1 MKKQELYNK
10 GIEWAE
16 NGCPLPKVGDFVIG
30 FSSGMKCDHGKLL
43 EELKDRLQYNEYDEV
58 LRVVAAVTVEDVFT
72 ANWDEVIKVNNLQGT
87 GGSDDDDTPGE
98 YITRVFVAVDEQGRF
113 IFVDTEGYSYA
124 RYMFTPPLDVEE
136 FCPDAVREIEHERAE
151 EAEKE
156 ERERAEREQEYKSTC
171 EPWEG
176 VLTPW
181 NGEKDTA
188 LIRLRI
194 SNIKRMLKAK
204 FPGVKFSVTT
214 GYYKSEYTVRWD
226 DGPSEYLVRNSV
238 PLHILVNRR
247 WRDDYGDHETEFTEF
262 SVKYMGDGESIQP
275 IELNRKVSNETYDSV
290 TAEVN
295 AKIQEL
301 GGLEQAAM
309 WYKVNEFKD
318 CKDFRSW
325 YNEAYELVCM
335 VASYRDYEN

>member
-58 LRVVAAVTVEDVFT
+58 LRVTAAVTVEDVFT
-72 ANWDEVIKVNNLQGT
+72 ANWDEVIKANNLQGT

-98 YITRVFVAVDEQGRF
+98 YITRVFVAVDEQGRY

-124 RYMFTPPLDVEE
+124 RYMFTPPLDIEE
-136 FCPDAVREIEHERAE
+136 FCPDAVQAIEQERTERA
-151 EAEKE
+151 AEE
-156 ERERAEREQEYKSTC
+156 ERGRAEREQEYKSTC

-176 VLTPW
+176 VLTAW

-194 SNIKRMLKAK
+194 ANIKRMLKAK
-204 FPGVKFSVTT
+204 FPEVKFSVTT
-214 GYYKSEYTVRWD
+214 GYYKSEYTVTWK
-226 DGPSEYLVRNSV
+226 DGPSSYTVDNAV
-238 PLHILVNRR
+238 PLRILENRQ
-247 WRDDYGDHETEFTEF
+247 WRNDYGDHKTEFTEF
-262 SVKYMGDGESIQP
+262 SLKYMGDGESVQP
-275 IELNRKVSNETYDSV
+275 IELNRKFSGDRYSAVE
-290 TAEVN
+290 AEVT

-301 GGLEQAAM
+301 GGLTAAAV
-309 WYKVNEFKD
+309 WYKENEFKD
-318 CKDFRSW
+318 CEEFHSW
-325 YNEAYELVCM
+325 CDGSYELVCM
-335 VASYRDYEN
+335 VASYRDYEY